1 MCLCACV
8 HAYER
13 ERGRERD
20 GRTDGRTDRWT
31 DEREREREN
40 TSYNYTSYFCG
51 LKSQGNVQYAV
62 DIPAEGS
69 LILMSSYSSH

>member
-1 MCLCACV
+1 MRT
-8 HAYER
+8 R
-13 ERGRERD
+13 ERAGERGMGGRMD
-20 GRTDGRTDRWT
+20 GQTDGQTR
-31 DEREREREN
+31 EKEREREN

>member
-1 MCLCACV
+1 MCACV
-8 HAYER
+8 R
-13 ERGRERD
+13 ERGGEREGWAD
-20 GRTDGRTDRWT
+20 GQTDGQTR
-31 DEREREREN
+31 ENEREREN

>member
-1 MCLCACV
+1 MG
-8 HAYER
+8 
-13 ERGRERD
+13 GRMD
-20 GRTDGRTDRWT
+20 GQTDGQTR
-31 DEREREREN
+31 EKEREREN

>member
-1 MCLCACV
+1 MCACV
-8 HAYER
+8 RER
-13 ERGRERD
+13 EGEREGWAD
-20 GRTDGRTDRWT
+20 GQTDGQTR
-31 DEREREREN
+31 ENEREREN